1 MDIQSLLFYL
11 FAALVLFAGVMV
23 VLGRNPVHSVLF
35 LIFAFFNAAGLF
47 VLLGAEYLAM
57 TLVIVY
63 VGAVAILFL
72 FVVMML
78 DINIAELKQGF
89 VKYLPLGAGLAVAVL
104 GLLLTLLKNGFINV
118 VGRPVGTIPIPEPGE
133 TTNASA
139 IGQVLYTD
147 YVYAFQVAG
156 LILFVAMVG
165 AIVLTLRHR
174 RDVRRQSVMKQL
186 ERNPKDCVSLVDVET
201 GRGV

>member
-1 MDIQSLLFYL
+1 MEIQSALFYL
-11 FAALVLFAGVMV
+11 FSALVLSSGLMIVI
-23 VLGRNPVHSVLF
+23 GRNPVHSVLL

-78 DINIAELKQGF
+78 DINVAEIKQGF
-89 VKYLPLGAGLAVAVL
+89 VRYLPIGAAMGFAVAL
-104 GLLLTLLKNGFINV
+104 MLLTLIQHGLVDV
-118 VGRPVGTIPIPEPGE
+118 VGTPMGNLPIPDPQK
-133 TTNASA
+133 TTNAVA
-139 IGQVLYTD
+139 IGQVLYTE

-156 LILFVAMVG
+156 LVLFVAMVG

-174 RDVRRQSVMKQL
+174 KDVRRQNVMQQL
-186 ERNPKDCVSLVDVET
+186 ARKPKDCVSLVDVET
-201 GRGV
+201 GKGV